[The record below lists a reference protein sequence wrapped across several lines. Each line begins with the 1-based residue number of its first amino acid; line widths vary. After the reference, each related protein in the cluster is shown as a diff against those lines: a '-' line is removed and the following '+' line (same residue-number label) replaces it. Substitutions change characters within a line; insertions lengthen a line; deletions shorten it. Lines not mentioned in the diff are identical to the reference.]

1 MGRTPRRPPALALAL
16 VLLAAAGPAPSR
28 AQETGDIEEIR
39 IEGNQRIEDSTV
51 LSNLQVTE
59 QRRLRPGDPF
69 DPVLL
74 DAVLKALFDTELF
87 SDVSLLRDGNTL
99 VVRVTENPIVNQV
112 AFEGNRR
119 IEDGDLANEASLR
132 PRIVFTRNKVRSDAR
147 RILAIYQR
155 SGRFAAAVV
164 PKVILLD
171 QNRVDVV
178 FEIDEGPLTGVERIN
193 IVGNQAFSDGS
204 LREVM
209 RTRESRWWRFLSS
222 SDRYDPDQFEFDQE
236 MLRRHYQ
243 ENGYPQ
249 FEIEAASAE
258 LRPERDA
265 FLITI
270 AVDEGKYFTF
280 GAVEVN
286 SEVDEVDAGEIRDII
301 LIDPGD
307 EYDRTAVGR
316 TVEDL
321 GSAAITTGQPFVQ
334 VRAEQV
340 PDEEAG
346 EMNVTFHI
354 ERGPRVY
361 VDRIDIVGNV
371 RTVDRVIRRNIRL
384 AEGDPLNPSLLARS
398 RTLIGNLGY
407 FGGVEFEEL
416 PGSAQDRRSLKVSV
430 SERSTG
436 EISFGAGYS
445 STRGAVGNL
454 SLRERNLLGEGK
466 TLAASAEVSE
476 VGHDYSLS
484 YTEPFFLERDVSF
497 SMSVYNDD
505 VDSTRFSSSALR
517 TKSTGL
523 GVGFGF
529 SLGEYLRHNLSYAV
543 SQRSLRLTSDQ
554 DLQAFLHDEALRD
567 NPEREDVLS
576 TLTATWTFDKRDS
589 ILFPSEGYYFRLS
602 ARGAGLGGDRR
613 YGRLTSDGGYFVP
626 LFRESWTLGLLYEVG
641 YVEGLGEEISYFDH
655 FQLGGNSFRGFE
667 PAGLGP
673 RLWRDNGTNVAI
685 GGKAFAVTT
694 AEAKVDLGLPR
705 ELGMH
710 GRLFVIAGFVGI
722 VDDVDLDPDV
732 RYEDDTSLR
741 ASAGIGLSWNSP
753 AGPIRIDLTTPL
765 AKEAYDRTEGFTFS
779 VGTTF

>member
-1 MGRTPRRPPALALAL
+1 MARGPRLLPALALA
-16 VLLAAAGPAPSR
+16 VLAASPSH
-28 AQETGDIEEIR
+28 AQEAGDIDGIR
-39 IEGNQRIEDSTV
+39 VEGNQRIEDSTV
-51 LSNLQVTE
+51 LSNLRVTGE
-59 QRRLRPGDPF
+59 RQLRPGDPF

-74 DAVLKALFDTELF
+74 DAALKALFETELF
-87 SDVSLLRDGNTL
+87 ADVTLIRDGNTL

-112 AFEGNRR
+112 AFEGNQRV
-119 IEDGDLANEASLR
+119 EDGDLANEVSLR
-132 PRIVFTRNKVRSDAR
+132 PRIVFTRSKVRSDAR

-164 PKVILLD
+164 PKVVLLD

-178 FEIDEGPLTGVERIN
+178 FEIEEGPLTGVERIN
-193 IVGNQAFSDGS
+193 IVGNRAFSDGS

-243 ENGYPQ
+243 DNGYPQ
-249 FEIEAASAE
+249 FEIESATAE

-270 AVDEGKYFTF
+270 AVDEGLRFTF
-280 GAVEVN
+280 GAVEVD
-286 SEVDEVDAGEIRDII
+286 SEVGEVDVEEIRDII
-301 LIDPGD
+301 QIDPGD
-307 EYDRTAVGR
+307 EYDRNAV
-316 TVEDL
+316 TEAVEDL
-321 GSAAITTGQPFVQ
+321 GSAAVTTGQPFVQ

-346 EMNVTFHI
+346 EMDVTFHI

-371 RTVDRVIRRNIRL
+371 RTVDRVIRRHIRI

-398 RTLIGNLGY
+398 RTLIGNLGF
-407 FGGVEFEEL
+407 FGGVEFEEM
-416 PGSAQDRRSLKVSV
+416 PGDAPDRRNLRVAV

-466 TLAASAEVSE
+466 SLTASAEASE
-476 VGHDYSLS
+476 TGHDYSLS
-484 YTEPFFLERDVSF
+484 YTEPFFLGRDVSF

-505 VDSTRFSSSALR
+505 VDSSAFSSSALR
-517 TKSTGL
+517 TRSTGL
-523 GVGFGF
+523 GIGFGF
-529 SLGEYLRHNLSYAV
+529 SLGEYLRHSLSYGI
-543 SQRSLRLTSDQ
+543 SQRSLRLSNNN
-554 DLQAFLHDEALRD
+554 DLRPFLHDPGLQA
-567 NPEREDVLS
+567 NPEKKDVLS
-576 TLTATWTFDKRDS
+576 SVTATWTLDKRDS
-589 ILFPSEGYYFRLS
+589 ALFPSEGYYLRLS

-613 YGRLTSDGGYFVP
+613 YGRLTSDGGYFRP

-641 YVEGLGEEISYFDH
+641 YIEGLGEDISYFDH

-673 RLWRDNGTNVAI
+673 RLLRGGEASVAI
-685 GGKAFAVTT
+685 GGKAFGVAT
-694 AEAKVDLGLPR
+694 AEAKVDLGLPK

-710 GRLFVIAGFVGI
+710 GRLFLIAGFVGL
-722 VDDVDLDPDV
+722 VDDVDEEAI
-732 RYEDDTSLR
+732 RANNHEYRNDTSMR
-741 ASAGIGLSWNSP
+741 ASAGVGLSWNSP

-765 AKEAYDRTEGFTFS
+765 AKEEYDLTEGFTFS